1 MLELKDFMPVNYLK
15 KEKFTGS
22 YQGMRFRMEQAEE
35 DGQPRLA
42 VTVWPEPY
50 SHDATPETERER
62 VLFDFDGDGIGKG
75 VEWLNRKYEEERER
89 WRKAAGR

>member
-22 YQGMRFRMEQAEE
+22 CQGMRFRMEKAEE
-35 DGQPRLA
+35 EGEPRLA

-50 SHDATPETERER
+50 SHDATPEAERER
-62 VLFDFDGDGIGKG
+62 ALFTFDAEGIGKG
-75 VEWLNRKYEEERER
+75 VEWLNERFEGERER
-89 WRKAAGR
+89 WRRAAGR